1 MEIRHLKY
9 FLTLADE
16 LHFGNAAKKLFI
28 SQPPLSRMIKMLED
42 ELGVRLFERNNK
54 NVRLTS
60 YGKYLQ
66 KEAQQIIHSTHR
78 ITNHLDAM
86 KNGSKGQIKVGYIP
100 AIMHSVLPQILSKLK
115 DKHTAI
121 STYLSELES
130 KDQINALKSGEIDI
144 GFLRIPSDDKELE
157 FEHILDDPFV
167 LIVSEKHPLAV
178 LENIDLKQLDNE
190 PMISF
195 LKSCPPTRG
204 IKNIFKKAGHVPNI
218 VQETNQINSILRVV
232 ECNCAYSIVPSTVL
246 VGYDL
251 KVKSFELSHFDET
264 TPLYMGYNLNNL
276 TKSVED
282 LIKIVKEFK
291 TQFLLNPEKC
301 CR

>member
-9 FLTLADE
+9 FLTLAEE

-54 NVRLTS
+54 NVRLTA
-60 YGKYLQ
+60 YGEYLQ

-100 AIMHSVLPQILSKLK
+100 SIMHSVLPQILSKLK
-115 DKHTAI
+115 DKYTAVN
-121 STYLSELES
+121 TYLSELES
-130 KDQINALKSGEIDI
+130 ADQINALKSGEIDI
-144 GFLRIPSDDKELE
+144 GFLRIPSNDKELE

-167 LIVSEKHPLAV
+167 LIISQKHPLAV
-178 LENIDLKQLDNE
+178 FDNIDLKQLDNE

-195 LKSCPPTRG
+195 LKTCPPSKG
-204 IKNIFKKAGHVPNI
+204 VKNILRKAGHTPNI
-218 VQETNQINSILRVV
+218 VQETNQINSILRLV
-232 ECNCAYSIVPSTVL
+232 ECNCAYAIVPSTVL
-246 VGYDL
+246 GGYDL
-251 KVKSFELSHFDET
+251 KVKSFDLSYFDET
-264 TPLYMGYNLNNL
+264 TQLYMGYNPRNL
-276 TKSVED
+276 TKPVEN
-282 LIKIVKEFK
+282 LLKMVKEFK

-301 CR
+301 CT